1 MCIVVLIT
9 LEIPAPRIRDAH
21 RQSAEHSRFG
31 DACKGLKQSM
41 NNETLLVV
49 FVALTAVAVLLQGI
63 VLLALFFALRKTAHS
78 MKEEISD
85 LHRTITPMVTDA
97 RDFLTRVG
105 PKIDAIT
112 TDLAGL
118 SQGLRTQGEELHV
131 SANEILERV
140 RRQSG
145 RLDLMFT
152 SMLDNLERASS
163 VVVTAVNTPLR
174 QISAVAAFAKAAI
187 GTLRAGPAQN
197 GPQPTHSPAD
207 KDLFV

>member
-1 MCIVVLIT
+1 
-9 LEIPAPRIRDAH
+9 
-21 RQSAEHSRFG
+21 
-31 DACKGLKQSM
+31 M
-41 NNETLLVV
+41 NNETVLVV
-49 FVALTAVAVLLQGI
+49 FVALTAVAVLLQGV
-63 VLLALFFALRKTAHS
+63 VLLALFFALRKTAES

-85 LHRTITPMVTDA
+85 LRKTVTPVVSDA
-97 RDFLTRVG
+97 KDFLARVG

-118 SQGLRTQGEELHV
+118 SHGLRTQGDELQV
-131 SANEILERV
+131 SATEILERV

-145 RLDLMFT
+145 RLDAMFT
-152 SMLDNLERASS
+152 TLLDNLERASG

-174 QISAVAAFAKAAI
+174 QINAVAAFAKAAI